1 MSLTQA
7 LNSAISG
14 LNTAQSR
21 ISITSSNIANVNTA
35 GYSRKIAGQESITLN
50 GQGAGVQIGDVTR
63 NVNAGLQSELRGELG
78 KAGTAEVRDE
88 FYQRVQVLFGT
99 PQSNSAIS
107 QRISDLSDAF
117 EQLNSTPEQNSPKV
131 QVLAAATQ
139 LVDSFG
145 KLSDQI
151 QTLRSDADDSINQEI
166 NDANSLLSQIAK
178 LNTDIVR
185 LGNIDQPTTELRDQ
199 RDQKVNALSKI
210 INTSTYTR
218 EDGSMVIFTANGSR
232 PLLDRSPVTLNFSP
246 TAGYEPG
253 SSGSGISLDG
263 VDITDE
269 IKSGTLRGLVDM
281 RDQDLP
287 QLADQINELATQLR
301 DAINAE
307 HNKGSAFPP
316 PTNLTGSRQIE
327 GTDPLAATGTFRVA
341 ALGTNGDIVSYSD
354 IDLSTLPSPATVAD
368 LVTAINSS
376 SSGGDLQARIADG
389 RLVIEG
395 KNGNRVAVNEL
406 DSAVTLSDGRSQG
419 LSHYFGLNDL
429 FTTAK
434 NSRILTSTAMP
445 DASSALGVSGTL
457 TLSAGSG
464 TLATPISV
472 SYTNGDNLT
481 TIQNKLRGQLTGAL
495 GLSADQA
502 SNMVYIAN
510 DGDRARLVISS
521 DANMFATDTGNL
533 SSKIGL
539 TEDQPDMTGSLT
551 VSQEIVNDP
560 SRLSRGTLNADVY
573 QSGSA
578 SGSGIKIADP
588 AATLP
593 GLGTPASPPAP
604 AGTNYTLS
612 ITGSFG
618 TVPISYNGSTDSLNS
633 LAARINADST
643 LTDNNINAEVY
654 FDGSAGSYKIRIQDA
669 GGESFYISDNFASMP
684 SVGGTDT
691 SLVETLGLGI
701 PYGLREGD
709 NSSAAS
715 LAGALSRTD
724 INFDAAGGLS
734 PEKTSLID
742 YAASIISTA
751 STKAATASDANEFQ
765 NTLANDLDTRI
776 QNEAGVNLDEE
787 MSDLIIFQ
795 RAYSASAKVIST
807 VDELFDT
814 LLNAV

>member
-7 LNSAISG
+7 LNSAITG

-21 ISITSSNIANVNTA
+21 ISITSSNIANVNTV
-35 GYSRKIAGQESITLN
+35 GYSRKIAGQEALTLN

-78 KAGTAEVRDE
+78 KAGAAEVRDE

-139 LVDSFG
+139 LVDSFS
-145 KLSDQI
+145 KLSDQV
-151 QTLRSDADDSINQEI
+151 QTLRSDADDSISQEI
-166 NDANSLLSQIAK
+166 NSANQLLSQIAK

-218 EDGSMVIFTANGSR
+218 DDGSMVIFTANGSR
-232 PLLDRSPVTLNFSP
+232 PLLDRSPVTLTFTP

-253 SSGSGISLDG
+253 SSGSGITLDG

-269 IKSGTLRGLVDM
+269 IKTGTLRGLIDM

-287 QLADQINELATQLR
+287 QLADQVNELATQLR

-307 HNKGSAFPP
+307 HNKGTAFPP

-327 GTDPLAATGTFRVA
+327 GTDIFSGTGTFRVA
-341 ALGTNGDIVSYSD
+341 ALDSAGEIVSYSD
-354 IDLSTLPSPATVAD
+354 IDLSALPSPATVND
-368 LVTAINSS
+368 LVSAINSS
-376 SSGGDLQARIADG
+376 SASGDLQARIADG

-406 DSAVTLSDGRSQG
+406 DSAVTLSDGRTQG

-434 NSRILTSTAMP
+434 NSRTMTSDPQA
-445 DASSALGVSGTL
+445 DATSALGVSGTL
-457 TLSAGSG
+457 TFSAGSG
-464 TLATPISV
+464 ALSATPLSITYANSD
-472 SYTNGDNLT
+472 SLT
-481 TIQNKLRGQLTGAL
+481 TIQNKLRAQLTGAL
-495 GLSADQA
+495 GLTAEQA
-502 SNMVYIAN
+502 SNMVYVATDGDRSRLVIAN
-510 DGDRARLVISS
+510 D
-521 DANMFATDTGNL
+521 ANMMATDTGNL

-539 TEDQPDMTGSLT
+539 SEDQPNLAGSMT
-551 VSQEIVNDP
+551 VSHDILNDP

-573 QSGSA
+573 ESKTGT
-578 SGSGIKIADP
+578 GGVTIADP
-588 AATLP
+588 SASIA

-604 AGTNYTLS
+604 AGTNYTLN
-612 ITGSFG
+612 IVGSFG

-633 LAARINADST
+633 IAARINADST

-654 FDGSAGSYKIRIQDA
+654 FDGAAGTYKLRVQDA
-669 GGESFYISDNFASMP
+669 DGDSMYITDNFATMP
-684 SVGGTDT
+684 AAGAGQT
-691 SLVETLGLGI
+691 SLVETLGLGV
-701 PYGLREGD
+701 PYGIREGD

-724 INFDAAGGLS
+724 IGFSAAGGLS

-751 STKAATASDANEFQ
+751 STKAAAASDNNEFQ
-765 NTLANDLDTRI
+765 TALAADLDTRI

-807 VDELFDT
+807 VDELFDA
-814 LLNAV
+814 LLNSV

>member
-7 LNSAISG
+7 LNSAITG

-21 ISITSSNIANVNTA
+21 ISITSSNIANVNTP

-50 GQGAGVQIGDVTR
+50 GQGAGVQISDVTR
-63 NVNAGLQSELRGELG
+63 NVNSGLQSELRGELG
-78 KAGTAEVRDE
+78 KAGTAQVRDE
-88 FYQRVQVLFGT
+88 FYQRIQVLFGS

-117 EQLNSTPEQNSPKV
+117 EQLNSSPEQNSPKV
-131 QVLAAATQ
+131 QVLSAATQ

-151 QTLRSDADDSINQEI
+151 QSLRSDTDNSIDQEI
-166 NDANSLLSQIAK
+166 KDANTLLSQIAK

-199 RDQKVNALSKI
+199 RDQKVNSLSKI

-218 EDGSMVIFTANGSR
+218 DDGSMVIFTANGSR
-232 PLLDRSPVTLNFSP
+232 PLLDRSPATLDFAP

-263 VDITDE
+263 VDITNE
-269 IKSGTLRGLVDM
+269 IKSGTLRGLIDM

-287 QLADQINELATQLR
+287 ELGDQINELATQLR

-307 HNKGSAFPP
+307 HNKGTAFPP
-316 PTNLTGSRQIE
+316 PTNLTGSRQVE
-327 GTDPLAATGTFRVA
+327 GTDILNATGTFRVA
-341 ALGTNGDIVSYSD
+341 ALDTNGDVVSYSD

-376 SSGGDLQARIADG
+376 ASGTDLQAKIADG

-395 KNGNRVAVNEL
+395 KDGNRVAVNEL
-406 DSAVTLSDGRSQG
+406 DSSATLSDGRSQG

-429 FTTAK
+429 FATAK
-434 NSRILTSTAMP
+434 NSRTLTSTAMP

-457 TLSAGSG
+457 TLAAGSG
-464 TLATPISV
+464 TLSTPISIT
-472 SYTNGDNLT
+472 YTNGDNLT
-481 TIQNKLRGQLTGAL
+481 TIQDKLRGQLTGAL
-495 GLSADQA
+495 GLTADQA
-502 SNMVYIAN
+502 SNMVYIAT
-510 DGDRARLVISS
+510 DGGRSRLVISS
-521 DANMFATDTGNL
+521 DANMLATDTGNL

-539 TEDQPDMTGSLT
+539 TEDQPNMSGNLS
-551 VSQEIVNDP
+551 VSQDIVNDP

-573 QSGSA
+573 ESGVA
-578 SGSGIKIADP
+578 TGAGIKIADP
-588 AATLP
+588 SKTLS

-612 ITGSFG
+612 IKGSFG
-618 TVPISYNGSTDSLNS
+618 TVPISYNGSTDSLDS

-643 LTDNNINAEVY
+643 LTDNNITADVY
-654 FDGSAGSYKIRIQDA
+654 FDGAAGSYKIRIQDS
-669 GGESFYISDNFASMP
+669 GGDSLYVTDNFASMP
-684 SVGGTDT
+684 SVGGTDK
-691 SLVETLGLGI
+691 SLVDTLGLGI
-701 PYGLREGD
+701 PYGIREGD
-709 NSSAAS
+709 NSSATN
-715 LAGALSRTD
+715 LANALARKD
-724 INFDAAGGLS
+724 ISFDAAGGLS

-742 YAASIISTA
+742 YAASIISTS
-751 STKAATASDANEFQ
+751 STKAAAAKDNNTFQ
-765 NTLANDLDTRI
+765 NTLANDLSNRI

-807 VDELFDT
+807 VDELFDK

>member
-327 GTDPLAATGTFRVA
+327 GTDPFAATGTFRVA

-354 IDLSTLPSPATVAD
+354 IDLSTLSSPVTVAD
-368 LVTAINSS
+368 LVTAINGS

-457 TLSAGSG
+457 TLSAGSSG

-551 VSQEIVNDP
+551 VSQDIVNDP

-573 QSGSA
+573 ESKTGT
-578 SGSGIKIADP
+578 GGVTIADP
-588 AATLP
+588 SASIAGLAAPTT
-593 GLGTPASPPAP
+593 GD
-604 AGTNYTLS
+604 YTLN
-612 ITGSFG
+612 ITGDFG
-618 TVPISYNGSTDSLNS
+618 TVSISYNGSKNDSLNS
-633 LAARINADST
+633 IADRINADST

-654 FDGSAGSYKIRIQDA
+654 FDGSSGSYKLRIQDS
-669 GGESFYISDNFASMP
+669 GGDSMYITDDFDP
-684 SVGGTDT
+684 STATNPLADKG
-691 SLVETLGLGI
+691 LIETLGLGI